1 MQSQGQ
7 VEEKK
12 VKVEKYYNPLFEV
25 FVRMPTFVFDTDTI
39 IEAHVSAAYL
49 YEKQAKGNILLRWY
63 AKRVDGLTPLYNDTA
78 MYRNEYSF
86 YLNNTNTFRSQL
98 YDSRNGLPNKDIN
111 KITRPDRYG
120 YVDPYVNG
128 TNKPIQPLTYQWTHI
143 YEDMRPFTRLWED
156 NKPFRLPM
164 SDIASQMGDLQ
175 GIQIRAEAFV
185 TEFFY
190 NNVQR
195 GFCETRI
202 INETL
207 SLRFVGNE
215 PMVFKPGMLFE
226 GAVAVKYHDEVALL
240 PKVLRDSELEI
251 SVRAKNKNGNVEF
264 LEKIWIPK
272 EQAQDLNAF
281 QDIERLE
288 HYDQPFGQDAF
299 NEGNRYDA
307 QGRPGYDG
315 ASFFGR
321 DTEKNTEFIFQKIY
335 AKEKSFEEFRK
346 TGVHR
351 FSFKVPPLTEEL
363 YLVATYKHFKQT
375 QNTVASVTA
384 YSAYGPRDRF
394 ISVRSSSRKIA
405 VGEYVVFHV
414 KSNFPLPYFDW
425 IIVSKNLIVNSGREY
440 GSDIHPIVNTFSVVV
455 NSEMAPGFHIMVY
468 TVTAIDDF
476 LLSDSA
482 YFPVQ
487 AINRHKIQFRLTQI
501 KDHLKDTVEATCRGD
516 PGAVFLSSTI
526 RSAVFATQGMNTIT
540 KASILESLH
549 SFENVKKHIHRVFFT
564 DREGSKPDEVSYYP
578 SMDYGV
584 DTNRTF
590 ELNEIL
596 IFTDN
601 VFIPQTPFTRQCN
614 ISAGLFPCLH
624 KDCFTEEERCNG
636 IRDCDDGLDESNCRD
651 EFNEKQEA
659 TKRFRLS
666 RVNRYTDFYDIGAG
680 EWGWFDVNIDE
691 DREQFYS
698 LEVPLT
704 TDTWYFNAFS
714 ISKEHGIGIMDEPVT
729 YDSIRPVHFYCEAPV
744 SVRRGESV
752 GIRCMIMNRSP
763 YDLETVIILEGS
775 DDYEFIHVGPYGVV
789 DHFNPDTSKG
799 DYHHLVFVRGQDEVE
814 VHMPIK
820 TTLTGLKTKLTAK
833 ITLSTQIMSNTQE
846 VTIEITPEGSIVH
859 RHTSVLLDL
868 KSRAIDL
875 EFMNIIVDET
885 PYVPYDIIRRYIFD
899 SPHAKVSISGDVI
912 GPTFMNNDP
921 VSLYSMFPDGNGR
934 FGKGTEFH
942 AFNLASNTWQLHYLR
957 LTNQLQSNW
966 GLAKRVFEQM
976 NIEYAA
982 IMRRFSS
989 HGWVSIWDTAK
1000 PSVWLTSWCIKIFQ
1014 HVSFQDWEDYIYVD
1028 PQVFGSAAMWLINYQ
1043 NIEGAFSETEY
1054 YQRPLHKAME
1064 NKDLDGKR
1072 NISLTAHVLISL
1084 HEIAPRL
1091 EGEAKKYCSTSRQR
1105 AIKYLERNLPK
1116 IKNAYDMAI
1125 TAYALAISGSSEANA
1140 AHGKLMQ
1147 MKHPGGYWSPTK
1159 IEPNRFRNEYNVPY
1173 LEAKDKQINDALA
1186 VEATAYALLT
1196 LFLVEGG
1203 GVTILQDQVVTWMNT
1218 MRLGNGG
1225 FISTVD
1231 TVVALEALVTYS
1243 YNSRIK
1249 DITNLKIEL
1258 ELPDSN
1264 ITEVLEIDG
1273 VGISLLRQIDL
1284 PNVWGTMTLDAKGA
1298 GQAVAQLDVNWS
1310 VDYETFKDVAPKQ
1323 CFDLTI
1329 DERLRGRNSSEID
1342 VLSCFSWT
1350 CTEDS
1355 DTSGMAMLVMDIPSG
1370 YVMQQVSL
1378 FTYFY
1383 SVKGYLNKKATRKSY
1398 FIP

>member
-12 VKVEKYYNPLFEV
+12 IKVEKYYNPLFEV
-25 FVRMPTFVFDTDTI
+25 FVRMPTFVLDSTVFVD
-39 IEAHVSAAYL
+39 AHVSAAYL
-49 YEKQAKGNILLRWY
+49 YEKEAKGNILLRWY
-63 AKRVDGLTPLYNDTA
+63 AKRVDGLTPLYNDTTL
-78 MYRNEYSF
+78 YRNEFSF
-86 YLNNTNTFRSQL
+86 FQNRTNTLRSQL
-98 YDSRNGLPNKDIN
+98 YSNKDGIPN
-111 KITRPDRYG
+111 TDLSRFTHPDRYG
-120 YVDPYVNG
+120 YQDPYVNT
-128 TNKPIQPLTYQWTHI
+128 TNQPVKPLVQEWNYITEERRTFKSFYKN
-143 YEDMRPFTRLWED
+143 
-156 NKPFRLPM
+156 NKDTFRLPM
-164 SDIASQMGDLQ
+164 AKIQGALGDLQ
-175 GIQIRAEAFV
+175 GVQIRAEAFV

-195 GFCETRI
+195 GFCETRV

-207 SLRFVGNE
+207 SLRFVGNQ

-226 GAVAVKYHDEVALL
+226 GAVAVKYHDEVALT
-240 PKVLRDSELEI
+240 PKVLKRSELEI
-251 SVRAKNKNGNVEF
+251 RVRAKNKNGNIQE
-264 LEKIWIPK
+264 LKIIIVPK
-272 EQAQDLNAF
+272 VQKLNAY
-281 QDIERLE
+281 QDIERRD
-288 HYDQPFGQDAF
+288 HYGQSYGQEAL
-299 NEGNRYDA
+299 NEGNKYDD
-307 QGRPGYDG
+307 QGRAGFDR
-315 ASFFGR
+315 ASFFGK
-321 DTEKNTEFIFQKIY
+321 DAEKNTQFVFQDIY

-351 FSFKVPPLTEEL
+351 FSFMVPPLTEEL
-363 YLVATYKHFKQT
+363 YLDATHTDDESKVKT
-375 QNTVASVTA
+375 TRASATA
-384 YSAYGPRDRF
+384 YAAYGPKDRF
-394 ISVRSSSRKIA
+394 IHVRSSSRNIA

-425 IIVSKNLIVNSGREY
+425 IIVSKNLIINSGREY

-468 TVTAIDDF
+468 TVTRPDDY
-476 LLSDSA
+476 LLSDSS

-487 AINRHKIQFRLTQI
+487 AINRHKIQFRLTQV

-526 RSAVFATQGMNTIT
+526 RSAVFSTQGMNTIT

-596 IFTDN
+596 IFTDF
-601 VFIPQTPFTRQCN
+601 VFVPQTPFTRQCN

-624 KDCFTEEERCNG
+624 KDCFTEEQRCNG
-636 IRDCDDGLDESNCRD
+636 IRDCNDGLDEANCRD
-651 EFNEKQEA
+651 EFTEKQAA
-659 TKRFRLS
+659 TQRFRLS

-704 TDTWYFNAFS
+704 TDTWFFNAFS
-714 ISKEHGIGIMDEPVT
+714 ISKEHGIGIMDEPIT

-744 SVRRGESV
+744 KVCRGESV

-763 YDLETVIILEGS
+763 YDLETVIILMGS
-775 DDYEFIHVGPYGVV
+775 DDYEFIHVGPYGLV
-789 DHFNPDTSKG
+789 DANNPETSKG

-814 VHMPIK
+814 VHLPIK
-820 TTLTGLKTKLTAK
+820 PTLTGLKTKVTAK

-846 VTIEITPEGSIVH
+846 VEIEITPEGSIVH

-885 PYVPYDIIRRYIFD
+885 PIVPYDQIRRYIYG
-899 SPHAKVSISGDVI
+899 SPHGKVSISGDVI

-921 VSLYSMFPDGNGR
+921 VSLYTMFPDGNGR

-989 HGWVSIWDTAK
+989 QGWVSIWDTAK

-1014 HVSFQDWEDYIYVD
+1014 HVSFQDWEDYIYID
-1028 PQVFGSAAMWLINYQ
+1028 PEVFGSAAMWLINYQ
-1043 NIEGAFSETEY
+1043 NIDGAFSETEFY
-1054 YQRPLHKAME
+1054 GQPLHKAME
-1064 NKDLDGKR
+1064 SKDVDGTKR

-1084 HEIAPRL
+1084 HEISSKL
-1091 EGEAKKYCSTSRQR
+1091 QGEAKKYCSTSRQR
-1105 AIKYLERNLPK
+1105 AVRYLERNLPK
-1116 IKNAYDMAI
+1116 ITDPYDMAI
-1125 TAYALAISGSSEANA
+1125 TAYALAISRSSEANA

-1147 MKHPGGYWSPTK
+1147 MKRPGGYWSPTK
-1159 IEPNRFRNEYNVPY
+1159 IERNRERNEFNVPY

-1186 VEATAYALLT
+1186 VETTAYALLT

-1203 GVTILQDQVVTWMNT
+1203 GVTILQDQIVTWMNT

-1249 DITNLKIEL
+1249 DITNLRIEL
-1258 ELPDSN
+1258 NLPDSN
-1264 ITEVLEIDG
+1264 ITDVLNIDG
-1273 VGISLLRQIDL
+1273 KGISLLRQIDI

-1323 CFDLTI
+1323 CFELTI
-1329 DERLRGRNSSEID
+1329 DENLRGRNSSEID
-1342 VLSCFSWT
+1342 VRSCFSWT

-1370 YVMQQVSL
+1370 YVMQQVSI
-1378 FTYFY
+1378 F
-1383 SVKGYLNKKATRKSY
+1383 KALETA
-1398 FIP
+1398 